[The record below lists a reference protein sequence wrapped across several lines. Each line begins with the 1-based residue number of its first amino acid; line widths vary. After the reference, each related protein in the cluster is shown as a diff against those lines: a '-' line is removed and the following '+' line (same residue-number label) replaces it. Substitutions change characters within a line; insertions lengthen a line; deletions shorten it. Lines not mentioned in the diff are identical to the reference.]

1 MCEIRLIQKHELNG
15 LLDLY
20 AHLNYDDPALEVD
33 AEIEVLWDEILRD
46 PDQHY
51 LVVEV
56 EGKLVSSCVL
66 VIIKNMTRGAS
77 PYALIENVVTHPDYR
92 NRGYGT
98 GLLKRALETAR
109 EKGCYKVMLLT
120 GRIDAI
126 PFYEKAGFERGSKTG
141 FIIRFD
147 GK

>member
-1 MCEIRLIQKHELNG
+1 MYEIRLIQKHELSG

-20 AHLNYDDPALEVD
+20 TYLNDDDPALEAD
-33 AEIEVLWDEILRD
+33 AEIESLWDEILAD
-46 PDQHY
+46 PGQNY
-51 LVVEV
+51 LVAVD
-56 EGKLVSSCVL
+56 EGKLVASCVL
-66 VIIKNMTRGAS
+66 VIIKNLTRGAS

-92 NRGYGT
+92 KKGYGT
-98 GLLKRALETAR
+98 EMLKRAQEMAR

-120 GRIDAI
+120 GRRDAI

>member
-1 MCEIRLIQKHELNG
+1 MYEIRPIQKHELNG

-20 AHLNYDDPALEVD
+20 KHLNEDDPALEVD
-33 AEIEVLWDEILRD
+33 AKLEALWDEILSG

-51 LVVEV
+51 LVVEDD
-56 EGKLVSSCVL
+56 GKLVSSCVL
-66 VIIKNMTRGAS
+66 VIIKNLTRGAS

-92 NRGYGT
+92 NKGYGT
-98 GLLKRALETAR
+98 GLLKRAQEMAR

-120 GRIDAI
+120 GRRDAI

-141 FIIRFD
+141 FTIRFD